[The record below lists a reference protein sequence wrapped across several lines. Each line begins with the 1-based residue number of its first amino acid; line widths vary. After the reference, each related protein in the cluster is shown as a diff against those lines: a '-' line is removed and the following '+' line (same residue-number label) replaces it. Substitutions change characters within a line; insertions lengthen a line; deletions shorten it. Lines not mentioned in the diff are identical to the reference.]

1 MGRTLVLAAMMTTG
15 CHSAVEAPT
24 DFDALLIFL
33 FDHFDDEEPDHLIAG
48 VENLMAYVD
57 GHRLELK
64 QGYVVDNLTPAVV
77 ERIEGEEHDLTDL
90 LGVAFTHDFQHPL
103 TTMIDAQVRDDPMV
117 YWPGKYDKYDKT
129 PVTDRDCFLASDCPS
144 YIQDTASINNLPLG
158 LKADVEYRAVYRWI
172 ETSVGPAMVQRNHLL
187 RLAEFNWDWIE
198 MKFQY
203 YLGVQVQLEPN
214 CTNRTEASWM
224 LANMGDSPIPV
235 DLGIQM
241 ALDSMR
247 GSAEAWDVYL
257 ETREE

>member
-1 MGRTLVLAAMMTTG
+1 MLTTG

-129 PVTDRDCFLASDCPS
+129 PVTDRDCFLTSDCPS
-144 YIQDTASINNLPLG
+144 YVQDTASINNLPLG

-172 ETSVGPAMVQRNHLL
+172 ETSVGPTMVQRNHLL